1 MFVLHEIIYFCNQHI
16 YVHILHW
23 SIGSACFVVFNH
35 CVFFLGNSESSNLEP
50 ITTSP
55 RVLTLTNNSLLILS
69 TEFADEGWYICTAR
83 NEGTYFL

>member
-1 MFVLHEIIYFCNQHI
+1 MFC
-16 YVHILHW
+16 
-23 SIGSACFVVFNH
+23 CFQPLRI
-35 CVFFLGNSESSNLEP
+35 FLGNSESSNLEP